1 MASFKQYELQ
11 DGTKLWKTDVY
22 LGIDPQTGKPKHTVR
37 RGFKTK
43 KEASLV
49 ASRIELEVSQ
59 GNLEKENNIL
69 FSAVYKEW
77 YQAYIN
83 TVSEST
89 WNRTAGMFDNHI
101 LPALG
106 KYRIRTITIN
116 QVQRA
121 VNKWFKVASYN
132 YKRWYNYT
140 VSVFEFAIKQGY
152 IQKNV
157 AKMATLPKRRPRV
170 GDAPENFWDKDQ
182 LETFFSYLDIEKEPE
197 KFTLF
202 RVLAFCGVRRGE
214 CLALTWDDVNFTEN
228 TLRVNKTLTQ
238 GERGKQIIQSPKTKN
253 SRRTIE
259 LDPITIN
266 YLKHWK
272 AVQKRKYFM
281 LGYNTLQPK
290 QLIFANNKNG
300 YKSLNTPAKWLK
312 SIIAD
317 HNLKPITIHGF
328 RHSHCSALFSAGA
341 SIKEVQLRLGHADVA
356 TTLNIYS
363 HVTKNQNKEVAQ
375 KLVNY
380 LDF

>member
-272 AVQKRKYFM
+272 AVQKRKYLM

-312 SIIAD
+312 PIIAD

>member
-1 MASFKQYELQ
+1 MASFKQYELK
-11 DGTKLWKTDVY
+11 DGTKLWEFHMY
-22 LGIDPQTGKPKHTVR
+22 GEIDPRTGKPKKIHR
-37 RGFKTK
+37 RGFKTQK
-43 KEASLV
+43 KASLV
-49 ASRIELEVSQ
+49 ASKLELEVAQ
-59 GNLEKENNIL
+59 GGIKKENNIL
-69 FSAVYKEW
+69 FSTVYQEW
-77 YQAYIN
+77 YEAYIN

-89 WNRTAGMFDNHI
+89 WSRTAGMFDNHI

-116 QVQRA
+116 QVQKA
-121 VNKWFKVASYN
+121 VNKWFKIASYN
-132 YKRWYNYT
+132 YKRWYNYV
-140 VSVFEFAIKQGY
+140 VSVFDFAIKQGY
-152 IQKNV
+152 IEKNV
-157 AKMATLPKRRPRV
+157 AKMATLPKRRPQV
-170 GDAPENFWDKDQ
+170 GDAPENFWDKKQ
-182 LETFFSYLDIEKEPE
+182 LETFFSFIDPEKEVE
-197 KFTLF
+197 KYTLF

-214 CLALTWDDVNFTEN
+214 CLALTWNDVNFTES

-238 GERGKQIIQSPKTKN
+238 GERGKQIVQSPKTKN

-259 LDPITIN
+259 LDPATLN

-281 LGYNTLQPK
+281 LGFNTLKPG
-290 QLIFANNKNG
+290 QLIFANYKNG

-312 SIIAD
+312 PIIDD
-317 HNLKPITIHGF
+317 HHLKPITIHGF

-363 HVTKNQNKEVAQ
+363 HVTKSQNIEVAK

>member
-182 LETFFSYLDIEKEPE
+182 LETFFSY
-197 KFTLF
+197 
-202 RVLAFCGVRRGE
+202 
-214 CLALTWDDVNFTEN
+214 
-228 TLRVNKTLTQ
+228 
-238 GERGKQIIQSPKTKN
+238 
-253 SRRTIE
+253 
-259 LDPITIN
+259 
-266 YLKHWK
+266 
-272 AVQKRKYFM
+272 
-281 LGYNTLQPK
+281 
-290 QLIFANNKNG
+290 
-300 YKSLNTPAKWLK
+300 AKW
-312 SIIAD
+312 
-317 HNLKPITIHGF
+317 
-328 RHSHCSALFSAGA
+328 
-341 SIKEVQLRLGHADVA
+341 
-356 TTLNIYS
+356 
-363 HVTKNQNKEVAQ
+363 
-375 KLVNY
+375 
-380 LDF
+380 

>member
-121 VNKWFKVASYN
+121 VNRWFKVASYN

-312 SIIAD
+312 PIIAD